1 MDVLYPPTCPACG
14 DSLSKGAIGTLCYQC
29 WDRLD
34 FCGKA
39 VCVQCAEPIE
49 HLQMAKRIP
58 IEPVCLGCMDSPP
71 AFDKA
76 RSVFFYDEAVKGLIM
91 SFKHGDR
98 LELRF
103 MLAQW
108 MMSRITDWTEEVD
121 YIIPVPLH
129 YWRLVGRRY
138 NQAMVLAET
147 ICKHAGQEHKL
158 ISDMLLRKSYT
169 TSMKKMT
176 IRKRYD
182 NLRKAISIN
191 PTWHKQL
198 KGKSVLVIDDVHTSG
213 ATFTACAKALR
224 KSGATKIYVASVAR
238 VLL

>member
-14 DSLSKGAIGTLCYQC
+14 NSLSQGTAGALCYQC
-29 WDRLD
+29 WDKLD

-49 HLQMAKRIP
+49 HLQTAKRVP
-58 IEPVCLGCMDSPP
+58 LEPVCFGCMDSPP
-71 AFDKA
+71 AFDRAK
-76 RSVFFYDEAVKGLIM
+76 SVFFYDDAVKGLIM
-91 SFKHGDR
+91 SFKHADR

-108 MMSRITDWTEEVD
+108 LMSRIGDWTEEVD

-129 YWRLVGRRY
+129 YWRLVGRKY
-138 NQAMVLAET
+138 NQSMLLAEI
-147 ICKHAGQEHKL
+147 ICKNTGQTDKL

-169 TSMKKMT
+169 ASMKKMT
-176 IRKRYD
+176 IRNRYD
-182 NLRKAISIN
+182 NLRKAITVN
-191 PTWHKQL
+191 PSWQGQL

-224 KSGATKIYVASVAR
+224 KAGAGKIYVASIAR